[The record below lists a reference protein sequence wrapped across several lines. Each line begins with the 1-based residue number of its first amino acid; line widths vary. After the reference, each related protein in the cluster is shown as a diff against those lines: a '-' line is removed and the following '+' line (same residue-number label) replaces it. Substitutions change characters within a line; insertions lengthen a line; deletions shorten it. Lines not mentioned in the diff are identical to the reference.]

1 MPRESRSHSLHSDSE
16 PKLTLEDVRLL
27 MYDMKESILSSVKAD
42 FNKLHTNLQTV
53 DSCIANLEQNLSTF
67 QETQAKHQEEIKD
80 LKFSVTRLMKVCTS
94 FSPESIYAEIEQR
107 D

>member
-1 MPRESRSHSLHSDSE
+1 
-16 PKLTLEDVRLL
+16 
-27 MYDMKESILSSVKAD
+27 MKKSILSTVKAD